1 MRALDVT
8 RADDYHEKMTIPAD
22 MKFECY
28 AERLLNPFRGIT
40 NTLRYQSAE
49 AVTADGIRWDIYVS
63 NEALQGNLPGGVR
76 AQISDIRYGSWSAEH
91 GLKRG
96 PIFPSEEFRAMEAM
110 GTTVFKHLLEVHRAI
125 PFPFTDRF
133 ELWLL
138 DRQQRPLVLLDSASD
153 ASAINLKQACVWR
166 PGLNCRKT
174 FTSAVADSL
183 GIDSSQHGA
192 ITDYLATYINS
203 RTADVASAQIF
214 ERSGDL
220 SGLGLHGIRLDDAL
234 QQRRLPAADF
244 PVVLIETQA
253 HDEKHRQLL
262 HDFNCWQAPWLL
274 LLPTLSPELRRDCEL
289 HARVQALKIAA
300 HYQLYPDIIDQNV
313 IDSARIEARLRK
325 TVVKKKHDEPPLS
338 PFYLELDPE

>member
-1 MRALDVT
+1 MAT
-8 RADDYHEKMTIPAD
+8 SAD

-28 AERLLNPFRGIT
+28 AERLLNPFRGII
-40 NTLRYQSAE
+40 NTIRYQSAE
-49 AVTADGIRWDIYVS
+49 AVTADGVRWDIYVS

-76 AQISDIRYGSWSAEH
+76 AQVSDIRYGSWSAEH

-110 GTTVFKHLLEVHRAI
+110 GTAVFKYLLEVHRDI

-138 DRQQRPLVLLDSASD
+138 DRQQRPLALLDSAAD

-166 PGLNCRKT
+166 PGINCRNT
-174 FTSAVADSL
+174 FTSAAADKL
-183 GIDSSQHGA
+183 NIDSSQHGA

-203 RTADVASAQIF
+203 RTADMACAQIF
-214 ERSGDL
+214 ERSKDL
-220 SGLGLHGIRLDDAL
+220 SGRGLHGIKLDKAL
-234 QQRRLPAADF
+234 QQRRLPAGDF
-244 PVVLIETQA
+244 PVMLIETQE
-253 HDEKHRQLL
+253 HDDRHRQLL

-274 LLPTLSPELRRDCEL
+274 LLPTLGPELRRDCEL
-289 HARVQALKIAA
+289 HARVQALKVAA
-300 HYQLYPDIIDQNV
+300 HYNLYPDIIDQAV

-325 TVVKKKHDEPPLS
+325 TVVKKKRDEPPLS
-338 PFYLELDPE
+338 PFYLELDTE

>member
-1 MRALDVT
+1 M
-8 RADDYHEKMTIPAD
+8 E
-22 MKFECY
+22 FEHY
-28 AERLLNPFRGIT
+28 AERLLNPFRGII
-40 NTLRYQSAE
+40 NTIRYLSAE

-63 NEALQGNLPGGVR
+63 NAALQDNLSGAVR
-76 AQISDIRYGSWSAEH
+76 TQISDIRYGSWSAER

-110 GTTVFKHLLEVHRAI
+110 GTTVFKHLLEVHGDI

-138 DRQQRPLVLLDSASD
+138 DRQQQPLVLLDSAAD

-166 PGLNCRKT
+166 PGINCRQT
-174 FTSAVADSL
+174 FTSAVADRL
-183 GIDSSQHGA
+183 QIDSSQHGA

-203 RTADVASAQIF
+203 RTADMACAQVF
-214 ERSGDL
+214 ERSEDR
-220 SGLGLHGIRLDDAL
+220 SGRGLHGINLDEAL
-234 QQRRLPAADF
+234 QQRRLPAGDF

-253 HDEKHRQLL
+253 HDDKHRQLL

-274 LLPTLSPELRRDCEL
+274 LLPTLSSELRRDCEL

-300 HYQLYPDIIDQNV
+300 HYHLYPDVIDQAV
-313 IDSARIEARLRK
+313 IDAARIEARLRK
-325 TVVKKKHDEPPLS
+325 TVVKKKHDAPPLS
-338 PFYLELDPE
+338 PFYLELDSE